1 MSFKMAKELLMEY
14 HSREITRLSKQYM
27 ALLDSPQASVRLQGI
42 NGLKKTGTWS
52 EYLLKFADDSD
63 FRIRR
68 ALAEYIKETGTQNQ
82 QPVIEQLLKD
92 PDDRVRLSALNAF
105 YAINPDPERLKALLE
120 DPSPKLRARVLKIA
134 ASDLLSKDIQPLLED
149 KHLSV
154 RAEAYQAYIEKTEDP
169 EVLEKIVN
177 ETVFPQARKSALLK
191 LLVFRPAFV
200 LKFFPEMLSSDRY
213 PEKEKKA
220 LLAILKY
227 LPYDAIQ
234 SALLQAFDDPR
245 LRAHYPTM
253 IPLYVEI
260 NLESPA
266 TVISFLAKWLES
278 EEGSIRLAS
287 VKGFGKVSEPT
298 TVTILREKLEDPDEK
313 VRAATVDA
321 LARLLDYELENF
333 IERLLQDHSYLVR
346 KAVMKAIS
354 RLKLEDEYANLV
366 ERINEKKEEIHVR
379 KTGIEQSAKVRYS
392 YAIESLKR
400 IMNDESEDSLIRG
413 AAAQA
418 LLRIS
423 PAAVI
428 ELLSR

>member
-1 MSFKMAKELLMEY
+1 M
-14 HSREITRLSKQYM
+14 
-27 ALLDSPQASVRLQGI
+27 
-42 NGLKKTGTWS
+42 
-52 EYLLKFADDSD
+52 
-63 FRIRR
+63 
-68 ALAEYIKETGTQNQ
+68 
-82 QPVIEQLLKD
+82 
-92 PDDRVRLSALNAF
+92 
-105 YAINPDPERLKALLE
+105 
-120 DPSPKLRARVLKIA
+120 
-134 ASDLLSKDIQPLLED
+134 
-149 KHLSV
+149 
-154 RAEAYQAYIEKTEDP
+154 
-169 EVLEKIVN
+169 
-177 ETVFPQARKSALLK
+177 
-191 LLVFRPAFV
+191 
-200 LKFFPEMLSSDRY
+200 
-213 PEKEKKA
+213 
-220 LLAILKY
+220 
-227 LPYDAIQ
+227 
-234 SALLQAFDDPR
+234 
-245 LRAHYPTM
+245 
-253 IPLYVEI
+253 
-260 NLESPA
+260 
-266 TVISFLAKWLES
+266 
-278 EEGSIRLAS
+278 
-287 VKGFGKVSEPT
+287 
-298 TVTILREKLEDPDEK
+298 TILREKLEDPDEK